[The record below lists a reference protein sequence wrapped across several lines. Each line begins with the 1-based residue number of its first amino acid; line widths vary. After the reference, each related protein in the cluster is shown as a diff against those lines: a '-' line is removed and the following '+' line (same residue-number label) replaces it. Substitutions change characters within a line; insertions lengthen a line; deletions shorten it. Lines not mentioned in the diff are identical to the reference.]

1 MDQQEVN
8 TLIECFQVPEK
19 DRKLRYMNSLGDGDL
34 KSFLEIP
41 NLGIYAQ
48 ILVKTARMCWLHSKN
63 DWVTDFE
70 N

>member
-8 TLIECFQVPEK
+8 TLTECFQVPEK

-48 ILVKTARMCWLHSKN
+48 IRVKKLECVGYIQKTIG
-63 DWVTDFE
+63 
-70 N
+70 

>member
-8 TLIECFQVPEK
+8 TLTECFQVPEK

-48 ILVKTARMCWLHSKN
+48 ILVKKLECVGYIQKTIG
-63 DWVTDFE
+63 
-70 N
+70 